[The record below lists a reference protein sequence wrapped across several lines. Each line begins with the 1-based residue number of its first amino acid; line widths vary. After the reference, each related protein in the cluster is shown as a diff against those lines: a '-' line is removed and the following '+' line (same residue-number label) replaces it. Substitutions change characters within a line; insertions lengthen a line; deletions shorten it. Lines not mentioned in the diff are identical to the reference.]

1 MYKVNL
7 FIYLI
12 LSTKN
17 MNKKINQKTNNY
29 MANDMTDEV
38 TQHEYNK
45 NKYYENT
52 NLYNQK
58 NLKNK

>member
-1 MYKVNL
+1 
-7 FIYLI
+7 
-12 LSTKN
+12 

>member
-1 MYKVNL
+1 
-7 FIYLI
+7 
-12 LSTKN
+12 

-29 MANDMTDEV
+29 MANDMADEV